1 MAIKNALLVDDS
13 KVARFALSKLLE
25 NREMQVNMA
34 GSAEE
39 ALEFLNADNHPDVIF
54 MDHLMPGMNGVEATK
69 AIKGNPATADIPII
83 MCTSKKSPSFMEEA
97 RNFGVYN
104 ILTKPPHN
112 DGLNSLLD
120 QLATDVTNDSLPEIP
135 SLDAMTELSL
145 ELDEEPLDLPENA
158 SLELSPK
165 NGSESVALE
174 KHDIE
179 HDELGEREQKD
190 AASEDQS
197 HRASEELES
206 GPQVVPLTS
215 DLIEQI
221 ARSAVKT
228 HINNRLH
235 ELLSSLFDEQ
245 YDHLKRVLDDDER
258 KQNEALTTQLNA
270 FREDFDT
277 RTQSLKDE
285 VVAEVNLTLAR
296 ELADLKKQ
304 MQAGAGFSNDHMSEL
319 KDHITSVQTIDTEFW
334 QTLQSEA
341 IQQAHDISRETAED
355 IAQRTIDLYVRQQ
368 RATASR
374 TYTIGLAISLSI
386 FAVGIAWLSGLF

>member
-25 NREMQVNMA
+25 NRDMDVNMA

-39 ALEFLNADNHPDVIF
+39 ALDFLSNNGRPDVIF

-69 AIKGNPATADIPII
+69 AIKGNPDTAGIPII
-83 MCTSKKSPSFMEEA
+83 MCTSKKSSSFMDEA

-120 QLATDVTNDSLPEIP
+120 QLAADVANDSLPQAP
-135 SLDAMTELSL
+135 ASDELAAFNL
-145 ELDEEPLDLPENA
+145 EMEEDDLLDLPDNA
-158 SLELSPK
+158 SLQVSLKEEVQTLTEDDSQ
-165 NGSESVALE
+165 
-174 KHDIE
+174 DR
-179 HDELGEREQKD
+179 ER
-190 AASEDQS
+190 AASN
-197 HRASEELES
+197 
-206 GPQVVPLTS
+206 PQVVPLTS

-245 YDHLKRVLDDDER
+245 YDHLKRVLDDSER
-258 KQNEALTTQLNA
+258 KQHDELSVQLTSI
-270 FREDFDT
+270 REHFET

-285 VVAEVNLTLAR
+285 IAAEVNLSMSR
-296 ELADLKKQ
+296 ELSDLQK
-304 MQAGAGFSNDHMSEL
+304 AVNTGSGFSADDMAEL

-368 RATASR
+368 RASASR
-374 TYTIGLAISLSI
+374 TYTIGLAVSLSI
-386 FAVGIAWLSGLF
+386 FAVGIAWLSGVFELF

>member
-25 NREMQVNMA
+25 SREMQVNMA

-39 ALEFLNADNHPDVIF
+39 ALDFLNNHDRPDVIF

-69 AIKGNPATADIPII
+69 AIKGNPATAGIPII
-83 MCTSKKSPSFMEEA
+83 MCTSKKSASFVEEA

-104 ILTKPPHN
+104 VLTKPPHT
-112 DGLNSLLD
+112 DGLNLVLE
-120 QLATDVTNDSLPEIP
+120 QLSSDVDKGTLPEAPGGSDFKVPETAEDEFSLPQ
-135 SLDAMTELSL
+135 DASVEM
-145 ELDEEPLDLPENA
+145 
-158 SLELSPK
+158 SPK
-165 NGSESVALE
+165 SAETGQGS
-174 KHDIE
+174 
-179 HDELGEREQKD
+179 
-190 AASEDQS
+190 AAQQ
-197 HRASEELES
+197 

-245 YDHLKRVLDDDER
+245 FDHLKRALDDADKKQSAALEER
-258 KQNEALTTQLNA
+258 LGRVTAAIDKQTA
-270 FREDFDT
+270 
-277 RTQSLKDE
+277 SLKDE
-285 VVAEVNLTLAR
+285 VAAEVSLNLAR
-296 ELADLKKQ
+296 ELSEFRKELSR
-304 MQAGAGFSNDHMSEL
+304 GGGFTSEHMAEL

-341 IQQAHDISRETAED
+341 IQQAHEISRETAED
-355 IAQRTIDLYVRQQ
+355 IAQRTIDLYASQQ
-368 RATASR
+368 KASASR
-374 TYTIGLAISLSI
+374 LYTIGLSVSLGI
-386 FAVGIAWLSGLF
+386 FAVGIAWLSGLFA

>member
-25 NREMQVNMA
+25 SRDMEVNMA

-39 ALEFLNADNHPDVIF
+39 ALDFLKSHNRPDVIF

-69 AIKGNPATADIPII
+69 AIKNDPETADIPII
-83 MCTSKKSPSFMEEA
+83 MCTSKKSSTFMEEA

-112 DGLNSLLD
+112 EGLNLMLQQLD
-120 QLATDVTNDSLPEIP
+120 TDVTEGNVPEAPFAMNGHNPETLQDEPIDIP
-135 SLDAMTELSL
+135 GDAAVQM
-145 ELDEEPLDLPENA
+145 
-158 SLELSPK
+158 SPK
-165 NGSESVALE
+165 ADSNHNG
-174 KHDIE
+174 
-179 HDELGEREQKD
+179 
-190 AASEDQS
+190 QS
-197 HRASEELES
+197 QAN
-206 GPQVVPLTS
+206 VVPLTS

-245 YDHLKRVLDDDER
+245 FDHLKRALDETRQKQEETIELRLESLSRVLDER
-258 KQNEALTTQLNA
+258 TVNL
-270 FREDFDT
+270 R
-277 RTQSLKDE
+277 DE
-285 VVAEVNLTLAR
+285 VAAEVNLNLGR
-296 ELADLKKQ
+296 ELNSLKKELSRN
-304 MQAGAGFSNDHMSEL
+304 AGFTAEHMAEL

-341 IQQAHDISRETAED
+341 IQQAHEISRETAED
-355 IAQRTIDLYVRQQ
+355 IAQRTIDLYVSQQ
-368 RATASR
+368 RSANSR
-374 TYTIGLAISLSI
+374 IYTVGLAVSLSI
-386 FAVGIAWLSGLF
+386 FSVGIAWLSGLFG

>member
-25 NREMQVNMA
+25 GRDMEVNMA

-39 ALEFLNADNHPDVIF
+39 ALDFLNSHQRPDVIF

-69 AIKGNPATADIPII
+69 AIKGNPDTAAIPII
-83 MCTSKKSPSFMEEA
+83 MCTSKKSSSFMEEA

-104 ILTKPPHN
+104 ILTKPPHTE
-112 DGLNSLLD
+112 GLSLVLD
-120 QLATDVTNDSLPEIP
+120 QLDSDVTEGNLPEPPELDAAAAELDDDILDIP
-135 SLDAMTELSL
+135 SD
-145 ELDEEPLDLPENA
+145 A
-158 SLELSPK
+158 SLEMSPK
-165 NGSESVALE
+165 TEDEPQASGSN
-174 KHDIE
+174 
-179 HDELGEREQKD
+179 
-190 AASEDQS
+190 
-197 HRASEELES
+197 

-245 YDHLKRVLDDDER
+245 FDHLKRVLDESGKKQEAAVEER
-258 KQNEALTTQLNA
+258 LNA
-270 FREDFDT
+270 VTEMIEERT
-277 RTQSLKDE
+277 RNLRDD
-285 VVAEVNLTLAR
+285 VAAEVNLNLGR
-296 ELADLKKQ
+296 ELADLRKDLSRNT
-304 MQAGAGFSNDHMSEL
+304 GFTSDHMAEL

-341 IQQAHDISRETAED
+341 IQQAHEISRETAED
-355 IAQRTIDLYVRQQ
+355 IAQRTIDLFVAQQ
-368 RATASR
+368 RSATSR
-374 TYTIGLAISLSI
+374 IYTVGLAASLGI
-386 FAVGIAWLSGLF
+386 FAVGIAWLSGLFG